1 MSHFRV
7 VVIGAGQAGLA
18 AGQQL
23 AHRGLIPGTDFLI
36 LDANS
41 GPGGAWR
48 HRWDSLTLGAAHH
61 IADLPGMAAPLADDH
76 TPASVAVARYYEAY
90 EQQFNLHVRRPVKV
104 TSVTMPDNFH
114 LSLSDGTELT
124 ADVVIS
130 ATGTWDSPFIP
141 YVPGIDAFQ
150 GRQLHTHDFKNAT
163 DFAGQRTLVVGGG
176 LSAIQFLLQLEKVT
190 DTVWTTRRPPEWR
203 REGISPEWGRTV
215 ENRVRSHVFAG
226 EPPRSVVAST
236 GIPARPEYRAG
247 VERGLLISRG
257 MISHISPTAVTF
269 QGSDSPAAYG
279 WDPFPAGTEVEV
291 DTIFW
296 NTGFR
301 HSLNHLAPLQL
312 RNSRGG
318 IDMIDEVTPLRNP
331 RLLLA
336 GYGSTASTVGATRAG
351 RLAAKRAI
359 GELQ

>member
-1 MSHFRV
+1 
-7 VVIGAGQAGLA
+7 
-18 AGQQL
+18 
-23 AHRGLIPGTDFLI
+23 
-36 LDANS
+36 
-41 GPGGAWR
+41 
-48 HRWDSLTLGAAHH
+48 
-61 IADLPGMAAPLADDH
+61 
-76 TPASVAVARYYEAY
+76 
-90 EQQFNLHVRRPVKV
+90 
-104 TSVTMPDNFH
+104 MPDNFH

-141 YVPGIDAFQ
+141 YVPGIETFR
-150 GRQLHTHDFKNAT
+150 GRQLHTRDFKDAT

-190 DTVWTTRRPPEWR
+190 DTVWATRRPPEWR
-203 REGISPEWGRTV
+203 REGVSPEWGRTV

-226 EPPRSVVAST
+226 EAPRSVVAST

-247 VERGLLISRG
+247 VERGLLVSRG
-257 MISHISPTAVTF
+257 MINRISPTTVVF
-269 QGSDSPAAYG
+269 QGSNSPAAYG
-279 WDPFPAGTEVEV
+279 WDPFPAGTKVEV

-318 IDMIDEVTPLRNP
+318 IDMIDEITPLRNP